1 MTDLSAEE
9 REIAAEA
16 MELHLSPET
25 IAGIIQRRR
34 ACVSQSEKV
43 MVWRNFRKI
52 WDDVLKFR
60 EIERRR
66 HVETNPERAARRQDR
81 PRW

>member
-1 MTDLSAEE
+1 MMIDLTEEE
-9 REIAAEA
+9 RAITTEA
-16 MELHLSPET
+16 FQLHLSPET

-34 ACVSQSEKV
+34 ALPSQSEKAL
-43 MVWRNFRKI
+43 VWINFKKI

-66 HVETNPERAARRQDR
+66 HIETNPERATRR
-81 PRW
+81 